1 MPRTKHKGGKGTRRT
16 NVDPFTGGLESIK
29 RLMVLQLITS
39 GVQAKDIAA
48 ALGVDQSAISR
59 LVPARKVKKRSKKG

>member
-1 MPRTKHKGGKGTRRT
+1 MAGKGRTRGSS
-16 NVDPFTGGLESIK
+16 VDPVAGELDSIK

-59 LVPARKVKKRSKKG
+59 LVPARKVKKRSTKG

>member
-1 MPRTKHKGGKGTRRT
+1 MAGKGRT
-16 NVDPFTGGLESIK
+16 IGVDPVVGELDSIK

-39 GVQAKDIAA
+39 GVQAKDIAT

-59 LVPARKVKKRSKKG
+59 LVPARFCKHRTSHN

>member
-1 MPRTKHKGGKGTRRT
+1 MAGKRRTRRP
-16 NVDPFTGGLESIK
+16 NADPVAGELESIK

-48 ALGVDQSAISR
+48 ALGVDQSVISR
-59 LVPARKVKKRSKKG
+59 LVPARKVKRRSSKG